1 MNVAVVCI
9 SQKTITCICVGGAV
23 KRADGRGTDGTDYEK
38 ITDVLKESTRATW
51 ADVVRKGADAG
62 SERIRRANK
71 NVVSRDHSLET
82 IPLAK

>member
-1 MNVAVVCI
+1 
-9 SQKTITCICVGGAV
+9 V
-23 KRADGRGTDGTDYEK
+23 KRADGRGTDGPDYEEE
-38 ITDVLKESTRATW
+38 ITDVLKEGTRATW
-51 ADVVRKGADAG
+51 ADVVRKGVGAG